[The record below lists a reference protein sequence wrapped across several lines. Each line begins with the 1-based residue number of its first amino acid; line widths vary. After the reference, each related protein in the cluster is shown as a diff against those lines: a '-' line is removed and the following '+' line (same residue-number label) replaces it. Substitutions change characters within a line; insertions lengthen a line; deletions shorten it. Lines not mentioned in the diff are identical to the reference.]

1 MDDTIYRQAAI
12 DAIDKILPVNPMKN
26 EYTQGITVGAALATE
41 YIKQL
46 PSAQPERLTDD
57 DFETIRIHLSAF
69 KESLC
74 NQRRWKEAEDYER
87 LISRFMSFASAQP
100 ERMRGRWLITD
111 AYPHNVYCSQ
121 CYKTF
126 AQTHWAVWE
135 DGTLPRNFCPN
146 CGADMREMGDSNEER
161 H

>member
-1 MDDTIYRQAAI
+1 MDDLISRAYATNAFLMELTRRER
-12 DAIDKILPVNPMKN
+12 KN
-26 EYTQGITVGAALATE
+26 LLHTWSTVEVKYFVVDMLE
-41 YIKQL
+41 KM

-100 ERMRGRWLITD
+100 ERKTGRWLITD
-111 AYPHNVYCSQ
+111 AYPHNVYCSK

-146 CGADMREMGDSNEER
+146 CGARMEIGGR
-161 H
+161 